1 MDAKAAVRFFRKD
14 AANGNTFDIDE
25 STIFI
30 GGYSAGGVSA
40 IHLAYLDSISDL
52 PTSPVN
58 VHNMITNM
66 GGIEGD
72 AGNDGYSS
80 QVSGVISFAGG
91 IHDLNWIDATD
102 EPIVSVQGDLDDV
115 VNFNCGPGL
124 NNPAVLDLCGLNEI
138 HPIADNLGLIND
150 NLIYTNTGHTW
161 AAGGNANS
169 DFLQAVEFV
178 KDFLY
183 PILPCNN
190 STSITSENTSR
201 KLLKIVDILGR
212 ETDVH
217 TNQTLFYIYSN
228 GHVEKKIILQ

>member
-1 MDAKAAVRFFRKD
+1 
-14 AANGNTFDIDE
+14 
-25 STIFI
+25 
-30 GGYSAGGVSA
+30 
-40 IHLAYLDSISDL
+40 
-52 PTSPVN
+52 
-58 VHNMITNM
+58 M
-66 GGIEGD
+66 G
-72 AGNDGYSS
+72 S
-80 QVSGVISFAGG
+80 
-91 IHDLNWIDATD
+91 W
-102 EPIVSVQGDLDDV
+102 
-115 VNFNCGPGL
+115 
-124 NNPAVLDLCGLNEI
+124 
-138 HPIADNLGLIND
+138 
-150 NLIYTNTGHTW
+150 
-161 AAGGNANS
+161 GNANS